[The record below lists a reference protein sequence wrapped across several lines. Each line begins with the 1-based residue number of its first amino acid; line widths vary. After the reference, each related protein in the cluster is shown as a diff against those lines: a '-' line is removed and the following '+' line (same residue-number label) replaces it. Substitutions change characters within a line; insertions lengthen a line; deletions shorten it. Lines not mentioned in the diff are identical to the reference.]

1 MKTLMDVQTLQDR
14 MNSGLHTVVL
24 DVRWS
29 LGDPHGREH
38 YVKAHIPGAV
48 YVDLEG
54 KLSANPSSAEG
65 RHPLPDLDELEES
78 ARQWGISKGDVVVA
92 YDDCGGLSAARLW
105 WLLRHA
111 GLAEV
116 YLLDGG
122 LTAWQ
127 DAGLAIEGGEE
138 QHCLGTVTLSAC
150 AMSVTDIDSVTN
162 YVRDGVLLDARSEER
177 YRGDVEPVDA
187 RAGHIPGAV
196 SAPTSE
202 NLASNQTFRSATEL
216 RRRFEAL
223 GVTETS
229 NVAVY
234 CGSGVTAAHEVAA
247 LEIAGFNAALYPGSW
262 SQWSARGD
270 LPVETSPG
278 TSTYS
283 HSA

>member
-1 MKTLMDVQTLQDR
+1 MDVQTLQDR
-14 MNSGLHTVVL
+14 MNSGVHTVVL

-38 YVKAHIPGAV
+38 YVEAHIPGAV
-48 YVDLEG
+48 YVDLAGE
-54 KLSANPSSAEG
+54 LSSTPSSTEG
-65 RHPLPDLDELEES
+65 RHPLPNLDELEES
-78 ARQWGISKGDVVVA
+78 ARQWGISNGDVVVA

-111 GLAEV
+111 GLTEV

-127 DAGLAIEGGEE
+127 NAGLVAEGGEE
-138 QHCLGTVTLSAC
+138 QHCLGTVTLSAG
-150 AMSVTDIDSVTN
+150 AMSVTDIDAVPN
-162 YVRDGVLLDARSEER
+162 FACDGVLLDARAAER
-177 YRGDVEPVDA
+177 YRGEVEPVDA

-202 NLASNQTFRSATEL
+202 NLAPNQTFRSATEL

-223 GVTETS
+223 GVTES
-229 NVAVY
+229 ADIAVY

-247 LEIAGFNAALYPGSW
+247 LEIAGFKAALYPGSW
-262 SQWSARGD
+262 SQWSARVD

-278 TSTYS
+278 TTTYS
-283 HSA
+283 RSA